1 MDSPLTRFLIASHL
15 SQKGKTPGFYDDD
28 IPLLFLGSKAPA
40 AFLDEVNDDTLA
52 GLYGLLTACGTP
64 SGAGEH
70 EGKLKRSARHAVNL
84 VKWLLMDWK
93 ESDQKKGNLN
103 QFAESFLSLPA
114 HHYHHMQ
121 LDIHVIGDD
130 RGGAKEDSC
139 QIIVFILTQH
149 LAEGGEGQQPLS
161 LEEVLSNPKAQQEFE
176 IWSARHTSASVQDT
190 IKKNAA
196 ARQSELTLQQR
207 QDAAA
212 SKAMGVIT
220 DDYEAA
226 DDSEHS
232 GGSDRGDDVPDE
244 PTVNDG
250 YGDDEGD
257 VMAAFRKRK
266 KAITKD
272 LKDAMTRGEI
282 EARHGVAVRWEDSEL
297 AREQRARAASAAR
310 AGVHETVRDS
320 QEAAAELAE
329 REEGKAKVLG
339 KDPLG
344 LAAKEKVEFD
354 LQAIEKAQ
362 AEQIEQALYE
372 FQEEYQKAEGTGD
385 EKISKAVAAQKES
398 LEALVERCGGIEAM
412 ENTANLKRS
421 VLPTNQNFDPILF
434 LTLVH
439 RMTGYDILI
448 ESMGR
453 LTSKFMEMLSSSI

>member
-1 MDSPLTRFLIASHL
+1 
-15 SQKGKTPGFYDDD
+15 
-28 IPLLFLGSKAPA
+28 LFLGSKAPA
-40 AFLDEVNDDTLA
+40 AFLDEVDDDTLA
-52 GLYGLLTACGTP
+52 GLYGLLNACGTP
-64 SGAGEH
+64 SGAGEN

-84 VKWLLMDWK
+84 LKWLLMDWK
-93 ESDQKKGNLN
+93 EANHKKGDLN
-103 QFAESFLSLPA
+103 QFAQSFLSLPA
-114 HHYHHMQ
+114 HYYHHMQ

-149 LAEGGEGQQPLS
+149 LSEDSEGPQPLS

-176 IWSARHTSASVQDT
+176 IWSARHTSASVQDQ

-196 ARQSELTLQQR
+196 ARQGELALQQR
-207 QDAAA
+207 QDALA
-212 SKAMGVIT
+212 SKAMGGIT

-226 DDSEHS
+226 DDSENS
-232 GGSDRGDDVPDE
+232 ASDRADDVPDE
-244 PTVNDG
+244 PMANDG

-272 LKDAMTRGEI
+272 LKDAMTRGDL
-282 EARHGVAVRWEDSEL
+282 EARHGVAVRWEDSQL

-310 AGVHETVRDS
+310 AGAGAHETVRDS

-344 LAAKEKVEFD
+344 LAAKGKVAFD

-362 AEQIEQALYE
+362 AEQIEQGLYE

-385 EKISKAVAAQKES
+385 EKLAKAVAAQKES

-439 RMTGYDILI
+439 RATSYDILV

-453 LTSKFMEMLSSSI
+453 LTSKFVLCYHQLC

>member
-1 MDSPLTRFLIASHL
+1 
-15 SQKGKTPGFYDDD
+15 
-28 IPLLFLGSKAPA
+28 LFLGSKAPA

-93 ESDQKKGNLN
+93 ESDQKKGADNLN

-149 LAEGGEGQQPLS
+149 LAEDGEGPQPLS

-176 IWSARHTSASVQDT
+176 IWSARHTSSSVQDQ

-196 ARQSELTLQQR
+196 ARQAELTQQQR

-212 SKAMGVIT
+212 SKAMGGIGIT
-220 DDYEAA
+220 DDYEGGMGDDSDHSASDRA
-226 DDSEHS
+226 DD
-232 GGSDRGDDVPDE
+232 VNADE
-244 PTVNDG
+244 QTVNDG

-329 REEGKAKVLG
+329 REDVKAKVLG

-344 LAAKEKVEFD
+344 LAAKEKAAFD
-354 LQAIEKAQ
+354 LQTIEKAQ

-453 LTSKFMEMLSSSI
+453 LTSKFMLSSSIQS

>member
-1 MDSPLTRFLIASHL
+1 
-15 SQKGKTPGFYDDD
+15 
-28 IPLLFLGSKAPA
+28 LLFLGSKAPA

-52 GLYGLLTACGTP
+52 GLYGVLTACGTP
-64 SGAGEH
+64 SGAGDN

-93 ESDQKKGNLN
+93 ETDQKKGNLN

-149 LAEGGEGQQPLS
+149 LAEDGEGPQPLS

-176 IWSARHTSASVQDT
+176 IWSARHTSASVQDQ

-226 DDSEHS
+226 DDSDHS
-232 GGSDRGDDVPDE
+232 ASDRGDDVPDE
-244 PTVNDG
+244 QTVNDG

-344 LAAKEKVEFD
+344 LAAKEKAAFD
-354 LQAIEKAQ
+354 LQTIEKAQ

-453 LTSKFMEMLSSSI
+453 LTSKFMLSSSI